1 VNANE
6 TPTRAIGSARS
17 SFSPTSPAA
26 PNVLGGGLGSITAAS
41 PTPPTRNNPTQNF
54 STAGP
59 SDQSAGFRGD
69 GDESALETSNSF
81 LQQIEQTSK
90 RFAEAQSQEVSFE
103 IADGDRTKAR
113 IKDADRLSWRL
124 RQLGIPDEQIA
135 STSQESFSFQPITN
149 TQEHETSTADL
160 LLERILGRN
169 DMVAAPR
176 FLEAGL
182 RASRAVA
189 RIRIRSASGRT
200 LGWGTGSLI
209 APRLLLTN
217 NHVLKSASAASHS
230 LAEFNVEEPLPGQTL
245 PLVAFA
251 LRPDE
256 FFLTDEFLD
265 FTLVAVA
272 PQSTN
277 GQSIHDFG
285 YNPPFE
291 GDDPILE
298 SEKVNIIQHP
308 SGRPKELALR
318 DNTVTAILADFIHYE
333 ADTEPGSSGSPVFND
348 QWQLVALHHSGV
360 PKRDGQGRIVMRDG
374 RPWQKGLSDQLID
387 WVANEGVRLSRI
399 LAKVQAAPLTT
410 SAAKALRDQL
420 RPFNSSE
427 AVATNPSQ
435 LVSASNQATDNHR
448 SAPSSQSPPAATS
461 VVTPSPMAVATTG
474 PDGVLKIVVPVEITI
489 SLDASGIAPRA
500 NPPSDSLA
508 QGASQTLRDPTS

>member
-1 VNANE
+1 
-6 TPTRAIGSARS
+6 
-17 SFSPTSPAA
+17 
-26 PNVLGGGLGSITAAS
+26 
-41 PTPPTRNNPTQNF
+41 
-54 STAGP
+54 
-59 SDQSAGFRGD
+59 
-69 GDESALETSNSF
+69 
-81 LQQIEQTSK
+81 
-90 RFAEAQSQEVSFE
+90 
-103 IADGDRTKAR
+103 
-113 IKDADRLSWRL
+113 
-124 RQLGIPDEQIA
+124 
-135 STSQESFSFQPITN
+135 
-149 TQEHETSTADL
+149 
-160 LLERILGRN
+160 
-169 DMVAAPR
+169 
-176 FLEAGL
+176 
-182 RASRAVA
+182 
-189 RIRIRSASGRT
+189 
-200 LGWGTGSLI
+200 
-209 APRLLLTN
+209 LLLTN
-217 NHVLKSASAASHS
+217 NHVLESASDARHS
-230 LAEFNVEEPLPGQTL
+230 LAEFNVEEQLPGQTL

-277 GQSIHDFG
+277 GQSIDEFG

-427 AVATNPSQ
+427 AVATNPIR

-500 NPPSDSLA
+500 NPPSDSIA